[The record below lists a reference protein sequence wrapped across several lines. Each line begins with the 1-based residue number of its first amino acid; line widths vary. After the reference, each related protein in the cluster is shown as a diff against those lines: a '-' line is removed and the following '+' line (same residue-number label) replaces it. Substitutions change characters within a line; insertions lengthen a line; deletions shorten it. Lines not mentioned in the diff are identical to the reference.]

1 MTNWYVYMI
10 RCGSGTLYT
19 GITTDVDRRFEEH
32 QASGPKAA
40 RYLKGRGP
48 LQLVL
53 TVQAD
58 DRGAAL
64 RLEHRIKKL
73 SRGQKETFIQNP
85 ESLKNIIGADSN
97 LPPVLSNPPPVIST
111 AGRNPREKTRFPP

>member
-1 MTNWYVYMI
+1 MASWYVYMI

-58 DRGAAL
+58 DRGEAL

-73 SRGQKETFIQNP
+73 SKGQKETLIQHP
-85 ESLKNIIGADSN
+85 ESLREIVGADS
-97 LPPVLSNPPPVIST
+97 VLPPVIS
-111 AGRNPREKTRFPP
+111 NPDLSG